1 MDTLGK
7 RLLRARGNSGLT
19 QAAVAEKLNVS
30 SQAVSLW
37 ERDETTPDIIKLP
50 EIATLYGVTTD
61 WLLKGKEPDEDL
73 VNVTKMLSDRLF
85 DEKRMYTHVKSYAQA
100 LDMFQTLR
108 VLPYIREKHEGQF
121 RKGKDKVPY
130 INHPLLLACHAM
142 SLGMKDDNLV
152 SAALLHDVC
161 EDCDV
166 PVEELPVNDETREA
180 VRLLTKNKEVTS
192 SSEAGLKAYY
202 EEISKNRIAS
212 IVKLLDRCNNISGM
226 AAAFTEKRM
235 AQYIR
240 ETEKY
245 IYPMM
250 ETTSNRFPEYA
261 NQIFLIKYHMTSV
274 IEAIRHDLARS
285 LK

>member
-7 RLLRARGNSGLT
+7 RLMQARGNSGLT
-19 QAAVAEKLNVS
+19 QAVVAEKLNVS

-37 ERDETTPDIIKLP
+37 ERDETTPDILKLP
-50 EIATLYGVTTD
+50 EIASLYGVTTD

-73 VNVTKMLSDRLF
+73 VNVTRMLSDRLF

-100 LDMFQTLR
+100 LNLFQTLR
-108 VLPYIREKHEGQF
+108 ILPYIREKHEGQF

-130 INHPLLLACHAM
+130 IYHPLLLACHAL
-142 SLGMKDDNLV
+142 SLGMKDDDLV

-161 EDCDV
+161 EDCGV
-166 PVEELPVNDETREA
+166 AVEELPVNNETREA
-180 VRLLTKNKEVTS
+180 VRLLTKNKTLTRA
-192 SSEAGLKAYY
+192 SEKGLAAYY

-226 AAAFTEKRM
+226 ATAFTEKRM
-235 AQYIR
+235 AQYIQ

-250 ETTSNRFPEYA
+250 ENTSNQFPEYA

-274 IEAIRHDLARS
+274 IEAIRHDMARN

>member
-7 RLLRARGNSGLT
+7 RLMQARGNSGLT
-19 QAAVAEKLNVS
+19 QAVVAEKLNVS

-37 ERDETTPDIIKLP
+37 ERDETTPDILKLP
-50 EIATLYGVTTD
+50 EIASLYGVTTD

-73 VNVTKMLSDRLF
+73 VNVTRMLSDRLF

-100 LDMFQTLR
+100 LNLFQTLR
-108 VLPYIREKHEGQF
+108 ILPYIREKHEGQF

-130 INHPLLLACHAM
+130 IYHPLLLACHAL
-142 SLGMKDDNLV
+142 SLGMKDDDLV

-161 EDCDV
+161 EDCGV
-166 PVEELPVNDETREA
+166 AVEELPVNDETREA
-180 VRLLTKNKEVTS
+180 VRLLTKNKTLTRA
-192 SSEAGLKAYY
+192 SEKGLAAYY

-226 AAAFTEKRM
+226 ATAFTEKRM
-235 AQYIR
+235 AQYIQ

-250 ETTSNRFPEYA
+250 ENTSNQFPEYA

-274 IEAIRHDLARS
+274 IEAIRHDMARN

>member
-7 RLLRARGNSGLT
+7 RLMQARGNSGLT
-19 QAAVAEKLNVS
+19 QAVVAEKLNVS

-37 ERDETTPDIIKLP
+37 ERDETTPDILKLP
-50 EIATLYGVTTD
+50 EIASLYGVTTD

-73 VNVTKMLSDRLF
+73 VNVTRMLSDRLF

-100 LDMFQTLR
+100 LDLFQTLR
-108 VLPYIREKHEGQF
+108 ILPYIREKHEGQF

-130 INHPLLLACHAM
+130 IYHPLLLACHAL
-142 SLGMKDDNLV
+142 SLGMKDDDLV

-161 EDCDV
+161 EDCGV
-166 PVEELPVNDETREA
+166 AFEELPVNDETREA
-180 VRLLTKNKEVTS
+180 VRLLTKNKTLIRA
-192 SSEAGLKAYY
+192 SEKGLAAYY

-226 AAAFTEKRM
+226 ATAFTEKRM
-235 AQYIR
+235 AQYIQ

-250 ETTSNRFPEYA
+250 ENTSNQFPEYA

-274 IEAIRHDLARS
+274 IEAIRHDMARN